1 MTKITTIKTEGG
13 ELGTPVSSDFETIV
27 ERMRSEETKD
37 AAKRI
42 GSVALA
48 SRLAMAQGM
57 PRYVI
62 EDADELPYLVFS
74 TTFGKRGLDHPASF
88 TQLLLLDIPCPD
100 GQRQV
105 AEVKARVAQLPYTLL
120 AFAGVSGVTLKVVV
134 RCQYQGNAKPWK
146 AQGRSRQLDTDRYLI
161 FLKEAHECAAR
172 IYMNLAMC
180 DMTVGEQRL
189 THGCRMSHD
198 PQLYY
203 NPKAIALP
211 VVRREDNVLKAYEGT
226 KADDDGQVIWYPDYD
241 ERERIQMEY
250 YTCLSKA
257 LDDQPECDEQ
267 CLVTLAGYC
276 QKAHLEEEACVMRTH
291 WDRRFRKLTL
301 DVIRKVFR
309 ETYKKPYNG
318 KTLSQMNEKE
328 RIIRFIED
336 FFRRRY
342 QLRYNVV
349 KQLTEYRPNDLTFKQ
364 WQPLTDRQ
372 LKSIVVEQMKEGGE
386 SWMNDIRIYIESAHV
401 EDYNPVHEF
410 LAGCGDWDGKK
421 NYIEEFAR
429 RLPTNYK
436 QWPKYF
442 HRWFLAMVAQAL
454 DINRDYGN
462 SMVPMLIGGQ
472 GIKKSNFCKNILP
485 PSMREYYMDDIKMDN
500 AEQVERVLGRMWL
513 VCIDE
518 YNAKTDREQAK
529 IKRLLTEKDVQI
541 RKMRSDQYTM
551 TPRLCS
557 FIATTNDPTP
567 LPSGDGNRRYLCVE
581 VTGQV
586 DMSGRIPY
594 KQMFAQ
600 AVHEL
605 NRKDCIYWFT
615 SDDEQ
620 KIQQHN
626 KQYQQQS
633 SLEEVLTNLFMPTN
647 DHKREH
653 LWRTQEIQEEL
664 SKHLKSADVPNLT
677 VLGKALKNLRWPRGG
692 NTGVRGYYLMLRQE
706 QPQL

>member
-13 ELGTPVSSDFETIV
+13 ELRTPVSSDFETIV

-42 GSVALA
+42 GAVALA

-74 TTFGKRGLDHPASF
+74 TTFCKRGFDHPASF

-211 VVRREDNVLKAYEGT
+211 VVRREDSVLKAYEGR

-276 QKAHLEEEACVMRTH
+276 QKAHLEEEACVMRTQ

-318 KTLSQMNEKE
+318 RTLSQMNEKE

-336 FFRRRY
+336 F
-342 QLRYNVV
+342 
-349 KQLTEYRPNDLTFKQ
+349 
-364 WQPLTDRQ
+364 
-372 LKSIVVEQMKEGGE
+372 
-386 SWMNDIRIYIESAHV
+386 
-401 EDYNPVHEF
+401 
-410 LAGCGDWDGKK
+410 
-421 NYIEEFAR
+421 AR
-429 RLPTNYK
+429 RLPT
-436 QWPKYF
+436 
-442 HRWFLAMVAQAL
+442 
-454 DINRDYGN
+454 
-462 SMVPMLIGGQ
+462 
-472 GIKKSNFCKNILP
+472 
-485 PSMREYYMDDIKMDN
+485 
-500 AEQVERVLGRMWL
+500 
-513 VCIDE
+513 
-518 YNAKTDREQAK
+518 T
-529 IKRLLTEKDVQI
+529 
-541 RKMRSDQYTM
+541 
-551 TPRLCS
+551 
-557 FIATTNDPTP
+557 
-567 LPSGDGNRRYLCVE
+567 
-581 VTGQV
+581 
-586 DMSGRIPY
+586 
-594 KQMFAQ
+594 
-600 AVHEL
+600 
-605 NRKDCIYWFT
+605 
-615 SDDEQ
+615 
-620 KIQQHN
+620 
-626 KQYQQQS
+626 
-633 SLEEVLTNLFMPTN
+633 
-647 DHKREH
+647 DHKREN
-653 LWRTQEIQEEL
+653 LWRVQDIQSEL
-664 SKHLKSADVPNLT
+664 SKHLKASDVPNLT
-677 VLGKALKNLRWPRGG
+677 VLGKALKNLKWPRGG
-692 NTGVRGYYLMLRQE
+692 NTGVRGYYLVLRE
-706 QPQL
+706 EK